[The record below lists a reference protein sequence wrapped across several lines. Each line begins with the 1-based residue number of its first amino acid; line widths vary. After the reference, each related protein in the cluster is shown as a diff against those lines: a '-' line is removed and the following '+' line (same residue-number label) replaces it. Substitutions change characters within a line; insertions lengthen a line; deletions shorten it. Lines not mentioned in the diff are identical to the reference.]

1 MKILIFTE
9 GTIIISS
16 SKEKPRDYASYF
28 PVKDAV
34 NKIINWKNQGNEISY
49 ITSRKKREEIEII
62 KNILKKYNFPEGV
75 LHYRERGEEYKDV
88 VAGVKPDILIEDNC
102 ESIGAE
108 EIIAPKLDPAL
119 KITCIIIPE
128 FGGIDHLPDVL

>member
-34 NKIINWKNQGNEISY
+34 NKIINWKNQGHEISY

-75 LHYRERGEEYKDV
+75 F
-88 VAGVKPDILIEDNC
+88 IIESAVRN
-102 ESIGAE
+102 I
-108 EIIAPKLDPAL
+108 KM
-119 KITCIIIPE
+119 
-128 FGGIDHLPDVL
+128 

>member
-1 MKILIFTE
+1 
-9 GTIIISS
+9 
-16 SKEKPRDYASYF
+16 
-28 PVKDAV
+28 
-34 NKIINWKNQGNEISY
+34 
-49 ITSRKKREEIEII
+49 
-62 KNILKKYNFPEGV
+62 V